1 MLKPNNWID
10 NYGDAL
16 FAFALKRLN
25 NNEAQAE
32 DIVQEVF
39 FSAWK
44 NRESYNGTASEKT
57 WLYTICKNKI
67 IDYYRKE
74 GKKAIVALESTNEDE
89 SFFIDDGHFNSNYKP
104 TNDWAFTGSSKL
116 MEKEFFA
123 VLSSCKKK
131 LKEIQEQV
139 FSMKYLE
146 DIEPSEICVLLGI
159 TNQNYWVLMHRAKI
173 QLRTCLEK
181 NWIKS

>member
-25 NNEAQAE
+25 NNEAQSE

-67 IDYYRKE
+67 IDFYRKQNKTQFISLDNNE
-74 GKKAIVALESTNEDE
+74 EDE
-89 SFFIDDGHFNSNYKP
+89 TYFTNDGHIQQAYKSFQQWGDKADD
-104 TNDWAFTGSSKL
+104 NIGNKEFYNILNNCKSKL
-116 MEKEFFA
+116 
-123 VLSSCKKK
+123 KK
-131 LKEIQEQV
+131 IQEQI
-139 FSMKYLE
+139 FSLKYLE
-146 DIEPSEICVLLGI
+146 DVDSSEICALLGI
-159 TNQNYWVLMHRAKI
+159 SSQNYWVLMHRAKM
-173 QLRTCLEK
+173 QLRVCIEK
-181 NWIKS
+181 NWITK